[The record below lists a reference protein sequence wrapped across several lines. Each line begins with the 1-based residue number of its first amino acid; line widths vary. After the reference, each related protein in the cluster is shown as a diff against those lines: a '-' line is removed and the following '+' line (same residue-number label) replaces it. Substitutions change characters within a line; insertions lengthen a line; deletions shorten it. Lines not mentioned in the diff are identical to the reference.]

1 MRILLERERVSVFKM
16 GEGKRWCERFWGF
29 RSSSTLQGGEKNKM
43 QCLGG
48 FTVLSPVATP
58 IALRL
63 REGI

>member
-1 MRILLERERVSVFKM
+1 M

-29 RSSSTLQGGEKNKM
+29 RSSTLQGGEKM
-43 QCLGG
+43 QFLGG